1 MLALPGDDRRRLLLP
16 HLLLLVVVLIWSSN
30 TVVSK
35 IVLRD
40 VSPALLAMV
49 RISLAV
55 LPFHLPILLL
65 YVRTGPP
72 LRRAEWAR
80 LAAIGIVGAA
90 GSATVYTFALSMT
103 PATYAGLMMMTGPPL
118 TALLAWVALGEA
130 MGRERALGTGIA
142 FLGAGLLATNGQLAN
157 PDPLILTGSGLLVA
171 SQLAWAYYTLGSKP
185 LLARRPPLLILAGSH
200 SFALLGLWP
209 AGGLLGAWGL
219 LPSLAEWSWG
229 LWLGVAYLAF
239 GTTALSQ
246 VMFIYALRALP
257 AAQVVSYT
265 YLQPVLT
272 ALLAALVLDEQPT
285 LLTFVCGG
293 TILFGLW
300 LVNRPRRPRR
310 A

>member
-1 MLALPGDDRRRLLLP
+1 MLAFPGDRRRRLLP
-16 HLLLLVVVLIWSSN
+16 HLLLFVVVLIWSSN

-40 VSPALLAMV
+40 VSPALLAVV

-65 YVRTGPP
+65 YLRNGPP
-72 LRRAEWAR
+72 LRRAEWVR
-80 LAAIGIVGAA
+80 LALLGIVGAA
-90 GSATVYTFALSMT
+90 GSAVVYTFALSMT

-118 TALLAWVALGEA
+118 TALLAWIALGEV
-130 MGRERALGTGIA
+130 MGRERALGTLIA
-142 FLGAGLLATNGQLAN
+142 FLGAGLLATNGQLAD
-157 PDPLILTGSGLLVA
+157 PDPLILTGSVLLIG
-171 SQLAWAYYTLGSKP
+171 SQVAWAYYTLGSKP
-185 LLARRPPLLILAGSH
+185 LLTRRPPLLILAGSH
-200 SFALLGLWP
+200 SLALLALWP
-209 AGGLLGAWGL
+209 AGGLLGAWAG
-219 LPSLAEWSWG
+219 LPSVVDWSWA

-246 VMFIYALRALP
+246 VMYIYALRALP

-272 ALLAALVLDEQPT
+272 ALLAALALDEQPT
-285 LLTFVCGG
+285 VLTFVCGG

-310 A
+310 R